1 LLPAN
6 FIIGIKEFKDY
17 FAKIITKEKLIELI
31 IIRTKQYAK
40 RQFTWQRGQMSDWNQ
55 FFDQDY
61 QKGIIKKDAKL
72 LDFNEIQMDQTIFSS
87 AETDQVNESGDNL
100 NVFNWDGPENSDE
113 EVEEMAKLKNE
124 FEI

>member
-1 LLPAN
+1 MISTKTEREVKQFLQLKINTLLPAN

-61 QKGIIKKDAKL
+61 QKLFKKVSNL
-72 LDFNEIQMDQTIFSS
+72 LSKT
-87 AETDQVNESGDNL
+87 
-100 NVFNWDGPENSDE
+100 
-113 EVEEMAKLKNE
+113 
-124 FEI
+124 

>member
-1 LLPAN
+1 MTIA
-6 FIIGIKEFKDY
+6 
-17 FAKIITKEKLIELI
+17 
-31 IIRTKQYAK
+31 R
-40 RQFTWQRGQMSDWNQ
+40 RSDNKGV
-55 FFDQDY
+55 DQDY
-61 QKGIIKKDAKL
+61 QKGIIKKDATKL

>member
-1 LLPAN
+1 MTIA
-6 FIIGIKEFKDY
+6 
-17 FAKIITKEKLIELI
+17 
-31 IIRTKQYAK
+31 R
-40 RQFTWQRGQMSDWNQ
+40 RSDNKGV
-55 FFDQDY
+55 DQDY